1 MTVINKNNPDYTTP
15 VQEAIWNAAT
25 DLVPL
30 ELSLPMIPEEYHEA
44 CTEYY
49 RFITDLLNDMY
60 IHTEDYLA
68 VSDLDT
74 FIRWFWVW
82 LYKYYAYAGGTFFAS
97 PVVHKKFVKK
107 MGTSLMDFLVSR
119 WGLHIEV
126 TDTEVRITN
135 TKYPHMLTAVHD
147 VLEAAYEN
155 YNVNCGD
162 YLTFCD
168 FRALVNYKRTYHDM
182 IVLLNDEGRK
192 MAEIICEYALANGIK
207 PAKCTYFNRVEFK
220 KKGKIVFVLD
230 VAKGKDL
237 KINIGFAE
245 IGGAAFDRI
254 AEVVDGYEDKETFAK
269 YWRQNLKKCTACNP
283 NCQKRVTPVEVF
295 GLKCIVCQAYLRMF
309 QPKAEELTYIYRLI
323 SLREMVVSAGI
334 SEPFYP
340 GNG

>member
-1 MTVINKNNPDYTTP
+1 MIDKNNPDYTTP

-30 ELSLPMIPEEYHEA
+30 DVTLPMIPAEYHES
-44 CTEYY
+44 CTQWHTYL
-49 RFITDLLNDMY
+49 TDLLNDMY
-60 IHTEDYLA
+60 SHTDEYLA
-68 VSDLDT
+68 VSDMQT
-74 FIRWFWVW
+74 YIRWFWIW
-82 LYKYYAYAGGTFFAS
+82 LYKCYAFESGTFFAS

-107 MGTSLMDFLVSR
+107 MGAPLLDFLCAK
-119 WGLHIEV
+119 WGFHVATTEA
-126 TDTEVRITN
+126 EVRLTN
-135 TKYPHMLTAVHD
+135 KKYPLLLTAVHD
-147 VLEAAYEN
+147 ILAAAYEN

-168 FRALVNYKRTYHDM
+168 CRALVNYKRTYHDM
-182 IVLLNDEGRK
+182 IVLLNREGRA
-192 MAEIICEYALANGIK
+192 MAETICEYAITNGIK

-245 IGGAAFDRI
+245 LDEPAFAKI
-254 AEVVDGYEDKETFAK
+254 AEAVDGYEDKAEFAK
-269 YWRQNLKKCTACNP
+269 FWRQNLKKCTACNP
-283 NCQKRVTPVEVF
+283 DCQKRITPVEVF
-295 GLKCIVCQAYLRMF
+295 GLNCIVCQAYLRMF
-309 QPKAEELTYIYRLI
+309 QPKKEDLKYIYRLI
-323 SLREMVVSAGI
+323 SLRAMVIDAGI